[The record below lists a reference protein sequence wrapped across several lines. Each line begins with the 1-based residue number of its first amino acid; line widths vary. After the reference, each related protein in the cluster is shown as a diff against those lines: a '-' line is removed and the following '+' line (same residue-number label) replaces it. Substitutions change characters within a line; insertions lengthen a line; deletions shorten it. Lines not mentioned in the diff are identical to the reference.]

1 MVKETGGDSFLF
13 TQDVERLRKRLRSET
28 LDGDRENWLRVLD
41 TLDHR
46 REGAE

>member
-13 TQDVERLRKRLRSET
+13 TQDVERLRKRLCAET
-28 LDGDRENWLRVLD
+28 LDGDRENWLRVFD